1 LHHSQRRQQDVA
13 AQPGGPAHRG
23 VGGREPRVS
32 RETPDNRVLPVPRPI
47 SGYSTRI
54 IGRRKISRFSPTHPP

>member
-1 LHHSQRRQQDVA
+1 
-13 AQPGGPAHRG
+13 

-54 IGRRKISRFSPTHPP
+54 IGRRKISRFSPTHPPNEKERTTK